1 MTRKKRQVVLPPTFV
16 GGQPTRPGG
25 PAPGGTVINHVGPIL
40 ENFRLSAYHAMST
53 ADGAARATYL
63 EKLSMLASLLEEEV
77 AALRVALADT
87 PRSHIEMLMDDIAVR
102 SDLLQRKTADLAVQ
116 QALANSYYGSTPF
129 DKSAEYYAGATFQNI
144 STGRFNVSAIQE
156 ALNASYRGAY
166 TALLREAEIQ
176 MLQAQVATLQQALKD
191 AQALNERGPQPPATG
206 DRYDMELQAGAA
218 PPALLITALGAI
230 GVVGA
235 NTPLAQAV
243 NAAIEAIR
251 NARAGVL
258 TTSFAVGVAAL
269 LYPSELGNGELP
281 GNYLLSMALA
291 DLGLELDNAQQAAA
305 IAQGAVD
312 LPLRMGSH
320 GENAGRD
327 ELFVAGTDGPE
338 LSSRVG
344 VLAAHFDAATGQYS
358 VSTEDSPPRTLV
370 WTPAVTPPSSS
381 TTSPVSPQPPIVLVG
396 PTMDPLE
403 GRLDAF
409 PELADTG
416 FDDYVIIFPADSGLP
431 PLYVMFKSRRYMPGE
446 ATGEGQVIEG
456 ALLVEGN
463 EQGTAIPTQIAREM
477 KGRAFQNFGKFR
489 SEFWQLVAE
498 DPSISRQFDQ
508 RTLQM
513 MKKGYAPL
521 APPNERVGARGKYE
535 IHHLIRITDGGAVY
549 DVDNMIIVSPGF
561 HILIH
566 KGEK

>member
-1 MTRKKRQVVLPPTFV
+1 MARKKRQVVLPPTFV
-16 GGQPTRPGG
+16 GGQPTRPAG

-40 ENFRLSAYHAMST
+40 ENFRLSAYHAIST

-77 AALRVALADT
+77 AALRMVLANT
-87 PRSHIEMLMDDIAVR
+87 PRSHIEMLMDDIAAR
-102 SDLLQRKTADLAVQ
+102 SDLLQRKIADLSVQ

-129 DKSAEYYAGATFQNI
+129 DKSAEYYAGATFHNI

-176 MLQAQVATLQQALKD
+176 MLQAQVAALQQALED
-191 AQALNERGPQPPATG
+191 AQALNERAPQPPGVG
-206 DRYDMELQAGAA
+206 DRYDMALQAGAA

-243 NAAIEAIR
+243 NAGIEAVR

-258 TTSFAVGVAAL
+258 ATPFAVGVAAL

-281 GNYLLSMALA
+281 DNYLLSMALA

-446 ATGEGQVIEG
+446 VEGLG
-456 ALLVEGN
+456 GSASGNLLVEGN
-463 EQGTAIPTQIAREM
+463 QQGAAIPAQIAREM
-477 KGRAFQNFGKFR
+477 QGKGFSSFGRFR
-489 SEFWQLVAE
+489 SAFWMLIAATP
-498 DPSISRQFDQ
+498 DFSGQFDD
-508 RTLQM
+508 RALALM
-513 MKKGYAPL
+513 RNGYAPI
-521 APPNERVGARGKYE
+521 APDSEQVGARVKYE
-535 IHHLIRITDGGAVY
+535 IHHKQRIADGGAVY
-549 DVDNMIIVSPGF
+549 DVDNMVILSPKF
-561 HILIH
+561 HVQMH
-566 KGEK
+566 RGD